1 MSSVSSPT
9 EGLSPAALDVMNRA
23 DLVTANHILADQGV
37 LDGFGHVSVRSV
49 QNPNHFF
56 ISRSRAPALV
66 TADDL
71 MTYDLDDH
79 AIDAQGRRSYLE
91 RFIHA
96 EIYRARPD
104 VMAVVHSHSPAV
116 IPFSVSNVAL
126 RPVSHMGGF
135 LRGLVPV
142 FEIRDVDGE
151 DNDMLIRTARLGAA
165 LAQALGQGAVVLMR
179 GHGNTVVGP
188 SLKAAVFRAVYTES
202 NARLQTAALQLGG
215 QVTYLNAHEAAAV
228 ADENERQ
235 IERPWEIWKQQA
247 DRHAR

>member
-1 MSSVSSPT
+1 MSLSQ
-9 EGLSPAALDVMNRA
+9 EDLSPPEQDARNRA
-23 DLVTANHILADQGV
+23 DLVTANHILANQGV
-37 LDGFGHVSVRSV
+37 LDGFGHVSVRSI

-66 TADDL
+66 AADDL

-96 EIYRARPD
+96 EMYRARPD

-116 IPFSVSNVAL
+116 IPFSVSSVAL

-151 DNDMLIRTARLGAA
+151 DNDMLIRNARLGAA

-188 SLKAAVFRAVYTES
+188 DLKTAVFRAVYTES
-202 NARLQTAALQLGG
+202 NARLQAAALQLGG
-215 QVTYLNAHEAAAV
+215 GVTYLNEHEAASV
-228 ADENERQ
+228 AAENERQ
-235 IERPWEIWKQQA
+235 VERPWEIWKLKVESGA
-247 DRHAR
+247 D